1 MALQDSGRNFVSI
14 LNEYRLS
21 LDGFQQSS
29 VMIQVAFLKIT
40 VTAVLS
46 TDCMRA
52 KGENRKSS

>member
-1 MALQDSGRNFVSI
+1 MVF
-14 LNEYRLS
+14 E
-21 LDGFQQSS
+21 QSN

-40 VTAVLS
+40 LTVVLS